1 MVEIFFENPNEERIG
16 PGKEKYLYYSSKA
29 YFTYGL
35 NRNKFQNGYLG
46 LNPSEVS
53 GIFHIR
59 YPESKPLKA
68 TKIELYFC
76 GIVNTQWADYNGYCS
91 NSKEICKEM
100 KCIWKANSNEE
111 NITSLDYPFKFTIP
125 NESPSSIN
133 YIGEYKVNGTIY
145 YTINAIIYRKTRRIF
160 ESSEKVIEVR
170 ADIKRW
176 QLLTCPDY
184 NPDLLIEKNELY
196 KCQVLLD
203 KSTFDIK
210 GIINIPINFQIY
222 KQNVIVKKI
231 KVKLVEY
238 FKLKN
243 FAASNKGSLVKQTV
257 NGNEV
262 LSIPNSENEFSVV
275 VKLDL
280 SKVKKLWNNEAV
292 INCSCITE
300 LFEIFHKVK
309 INILMGK
316 ANSVKFKKEI
326 KLCNIVSDDAL
337 EEYMEDNIF

>member
-1 MVEIFFENPNEERIG
+1 MDEISFENQSGERIG

-35 NRNKFQNGYLG
+35 NRNKFQKGYLG

-68 TKIELYFC
+68 RKIELYFF
-76 GIVNTQWADYNGYCS
+76 GIIYTQWADYNGYYCS
-91 NSKEICKEM
+91 NSKEICKKM

-111 NITSLDYPFKFTIP
+111 NLTSLDFPFKFTIP

-133 YIGEYKVNGTIY
+133 YVGEYKANGTIY
-145 YTINAIIYRKTRRIF
+145 YTINAIIYRKKRRIF

-170 ADIKRW
+170 VDIKRW
-176 QLLTCPDY
+176 QLLSCPDY
-184 NPDLLIEKNELY
+184 NPDLLIKKNELF
-196 KCQVLLD
+196 KCQVLFD
-203 KSTFDIK
+203 KSTFDVK
-210 GIINIPINFQIY
+210 GIINVPINFQIY
-222 KQNVIVKKI
+222 KQDVIVKK
-231 KVKLVEY
+231 LR
-238 FKLKN
+238 
-243 FAASNKGSLVKQTV
+243 
-257 NGNEV
+257 
-262 LSIPNSENEFSVV
+262 
-275 VKLDL
+275 
-280 SKVKKLWNNEAV
+280 NNEAV

-300 LFEIFHKVK
+300 LFEIWHKVK

-316 ANSVKFKKEI
+316 ANSVKFKKVI

-337 EEYMEDNIF
+337 EEYMVNNFF